1 MAVIRKQSPRSIA
14 GLIALV
20 MTLAF
25 SGVAQANT
33 IVRISTNYGY
43 FSIELFDTV
52 APVTVQ
58 NFLNYVNRGAYN
70 GTYFH
75 RLSKVEPEVL
85 QGGGYRFQPFV
96 GPIAVP
102 QDPPIVNEY
111 SVPNTRGTIA
121 MAKFGGQPDSATSQW
136 FINVQDNA
144 DTLNASNNGGF
155 TVFGKV
161 LGDGMV
167 NVDGINQLPSIP
179 LGNTHPE
186 TPLRNYDLGVV
197 KAEHFVTMNMEV
209 MQRFTAAVSVFESRT
224 GVLQTSVDGG
234 ETLGAYSLT
243 LTLQPD
249 RPNVVFRLDA
259 DSLVDLEVK
268 PVGISTFATSD
279 NRLRIPYL
287 EVHNPDSVSSFT
299 NVVLVLSDAANWE
312 FTLESFQ
319 PQ

>member
-1 MAVIRKQSPRSIA
+1 MAVIRKQFSRWFTGFIVLAVS
-14 GLIALV
+14 LAL
-20 MTLAF
+20 
-25 SGVAQANT
+25 SGAAQANT

-52 APVTVQ
+52 APATVQ
-58 NFLNYVNRGAYN
+58 NFLNYVKRGAYN

-85 QGGGYRFQPFV
+85 QGGGFRFQPFV
-96 GPIAVP
+96 GPIDVP
-102 QDPPIVNEY
+102 ADPPVINEY

-121 MAKFGGQPDSATSQW
+121 MAKFGGQPNSATSQF

-161 LGDGMV
+161 LADGMV
-167 NVDGINQLPSIP
+167 NVDGINQLPAIP

-209 MQRFTAAVSVFESRT
+209 MQRFTSAVSVFEHQS

-234 ETLGAYSLT
+234 ETLGIYSLT
-243 LTLQPD
+243 LTLQPN

-259 DSLVDLEVK
+259 DSMVDLEVK
-268 PVGISTFATSD
+268 PVGISTFSASD

-287 EVHNPDSVSSFT
+287 EVNNNGSVSSFT
-299 NVVLVLSDAANWE
+299 NVVLVLSDAAKWE

-319 PQ
+319 Q